1 MTGVELIATAAM
13 AIATGVAARRHPP
26 IALAIVLLGLLLA
39 SASVGE
45 VKEVFLAARWG
56 ALVVLPLA
64 LFWPLPRRLE
74 ELSFELGAVAVT
86 AVLALSAVW
95 SIDPKLTLMRAASFG
110 LLLLGVARLVRSKAW
125 DPRGVVDV
133 IAALSVTVGLASVVL
148 WSVRP
153 DIAVYVGELRGV
165 LENQNGLGL
174 FLGLTYPFVLAAAD
188 RRMGKRVWFVGP
200 TVLCAALIGLTE
212 SRTGLLALVTGL
224 VVYEVATR
232 SARRLVLQV
241 LVGLSLFLAVN
252 LSISSLDGGQLAAPS
267 AAPPHRAGPGA
278 EPVPSGPPRP
288 PERPDILG
296 RGATPGQGRLAA
308 LLGARNEAWSATGA
322 LILDRPLLGYGFG
335 TGDRVFARYPD
346 RAEFLYFQ
354 GANPNNGY
362 LQAGL
367 ELGVLLG
374 FVILAPPLFAA
385 LTGAVRTRKQRFTAE
400 RAAFLAC
407 LVGGLV
413 AAVFESLLTAAG
425 APWALLIWLS
435 AVALLP
441 EWAPRRARASDSAAA
456 RNPTLVESWVGERG
470 SESASA
476 PAENRSIAHEQP
488 SPRSD
493 PSLTSVPPLPP

>member
-1 MTGVELIATAAM
+1 MGVTGVELIATAAM

-45 VKEVFLAARWG
+45 VKEVFLTARWG

-125 DPRGVVDV
+125 SPRGVVDV

-174 FLGLTYPFVLAAAD
+174 FLGLTYPFVLAALD
-188 RRMGKRVWFVGP
+188 RRIGKRVWFVAP
-200 TVLCAALIGLTE
+200 TVLCAFLIGLTE

-252 LSISSLDGGQLAAPS
+252 LSISSLDGGQLAAPP
-267 AAPPHRAGPGA
+267 AAPPTAPPTAPSHGAGPGA
-278 EPVPSGPPRP
+278 EPVPSGPPRS

-308 LLGARNEAWSATGA
+308 LLGARNEAWSATA
-322 LILDRPLLGYGFG
+322 DLILDRPLFGYGFG
-335 TGDRVFARYPD
+335 TGDQVFARYPD

-354 GANPNNGY
+354 GANPNNGF

-367 ELGVLLG
+367 ELGLPLG
-374 FVILAPPLFAA
+374 LVILIPLLYAA
-385 LTGAVRTRKQRFTAE
+385 VTGAVRTRKQRFTAE

-407 LVGGLV
+407 LIGGLV

-425 APWALLIWLS
+425 APWAMLIWLS
-435 AVALLP
+435 AMALLP
-441 EWAPRRARASDSAAA
+441 EWAPWRARASDSAAA
-456 RNPTLVESWVGERG
+456 RNPTIVESWVMERE
-470 SESASA
+470 SESTRASA
-476 PAENRSIAHEQP
+476 EIRSIVHE
-488 SPRSD
+488 
-493 PSLTSVPPLPP
+493 